1 MRHLSVAL
9 SLLLGAAPTSLGF
22 HVQRPLLYNARTV
35 STRSPRNM
43 SEEEDSAQTDLQ
55 APGEASRV
63 NGASLVL
70 QNDSRASL
78 ASAFSNLSE
87 NDQYDAVLTG
97 LCAKILDDTSEEKA
111 ISSLQD
117 PVSLIVEMN
126 GRNVKASGRS
136 LMALID
142 ATVKTQDAR
151 AMTNTLS
158 LCLKNGGM
166 TQYGSFQNTITSMP
180 SVATSLVMCPDGS
193 RKSRQERL
201 ASLPQVPFDDRG
213 SEVTAALAFTSL
225 VGFSF
230 VTNVLGMD
238 EISGFTNLLLT
249 ATIVVAV
256 VDNFYGVIKG
266 GAELAAK
273 NKVDVNLPE
282 KEDLPLNL
290 GSGAITGT
298 VVRGLTRLMN
308 VDTERECECEAAAFF
323 AAYSLGLPCFA
334 FRPNALEAAVLVG
347 ESMKTNQE
355 ETELSSKLDPL
366 LSDVGIM
373 KMLIWLMAP
382 VAMESSKHAQL
393 IVSDPREAA
402 GFLKR
407 LQQRAELFGD
417 EDALWWMEEEQE
429 QNDLLKWAY
438 AEADFLL
445 RSNKETVT
453 ELTERLAG
461 GAATV
466 GDCVAVMEDW

>member
-1 MRHLSVAL
+1 
-9 SLLLGAAPTSLGF
+9 
-22 HVQRPLLYNARTV
+22 
-35 STRSPRNM
+35 
-43 SEEEDSAQTDLQ
+43 
-55 APGEASRV
+55 
-63 NGASLVL
+63 
-70 QNDSRASL
+70 
-78 ASAFSNLSE
+78 
-87 NDQYDAVLTG
+87 
-97 LCAKILDDTSEEKA
+97 
-111 ISSLQD
+111 
-117 PVSLIVEMN
+117 
-126 GRNVKASGRS
+126 
-136 LMALID
+136 
-142 ATVKTQDAR
+142 
-151 AMTNTLS
+151 MTNTLS

-273 NKVDVNLPE
+273 NKVDMNLPE

-334 FRPNALEAAVLVG
+334 FRPNALEV
-347 ESMKTNQE
+347 
-355 ETELSSKLDPL
+355 
-366 LSDVGIM
+366 
-373 KMLIWLMAP
+373 
-382 VAMESSKHAQL
+382 
-393 IVSDPREAA
+393 R
-402 GFLKR
+402 
-407 LQQRAELFGD
+407 QQPATVCS
-417 EDALWWMEEEQE
+417 ACVT
-429 QNDLLKWAY
+429 
-438 AEADFLL
+438 
-445 RSNKETVT
+445 SETVRV
-453 ELTERLAG
+453 RLYSLHPLFS
-461 GAATV
+461 
-466 GDCVAVMEDW
+466 